1 MKNKRITYAILTVV
15 LLITEVLI
23 ALFVD
28 DKFIRPY
35 LGDILVVV
43 LIYTFIRIFVPEK
56 IKLMPLY
63 VFIFAAGIEV
73 LQYFR
78 IVKLLGLENNTFFR
92 VVIGSVFDWKDIMCY
107 AVGCICVYL
116 AEYFIKEKGK

>member
-1 MKNKRITYAILTVV
+1 MKNKRIIYAILTVA

-23 ALFVD
+23 ALFVN

-43 LIYTFIRIFVPEK
+43 LIYTFIRIFIPEK
-56 IKLMPLY
+56 LKLLPLY

-73 LQYFR
+73 LQYFQ
-78 IVKLLGLENNTFFR
+78 IVKILGLENNTFFR

-107 AVGCICVYL
+107 GIGCICIV
-116 AEYFIKEKGK
+116 IVQKGLGINC